1 MNARG
6 EYGARALHPGRGHYY
21 GARRDG
27 GTALGAWYG
36 HTIEERAEAVRSM
49 AVDWTALFQNLASQA
64 GELTADPKEP
74 GGYRLATQADWDAH
88 PPDPAKREWW
98 LSYARPLIKQWS
110 RFKNEQLGGLYTTG
124 DAYIAWTERA
134 TTSWGTYEDWK
145 KKLDALRADAQ
156 KRGFSVTTSTPMP
169 LPSSAPVWEKAANVI
184 ERGASDIWSGA
195 GDVWSLV
202 KYGAWAVLGIGAV
215 VALSSVASRLRSG
228 RDPAEPYVAL
238 VRRRGARELPSS
250 PRLALPPGEPAMEV
264 A

>member
-6 EYGARALHPGRGHYY
+6 EYGARAPRLGRGHNY
-21 GARRDG
+21 GDRRDG
-27 GTALGAWYG
+27 ATALGAWYG

-74 GGYRLATQADWDAH
+74 SGYRLATQADWDAH

-124 DAYIAWTERA
+124 DAYIAWAERA

-156 KRGFSVTTSTPMP
+156 KRGFTVTTSPTTP
-169 LPSSAPVWEKAANVI
+169 LPTTIWEDVASTVK
-184 ERGASDIWSGA
+184 RGAGDVWSGA

-238 VRRRGARELPSS
+238 VRRRGSRELPSS
-250 PRLALPPGEPAMEV
+250 PRLALPPGEAVMEG